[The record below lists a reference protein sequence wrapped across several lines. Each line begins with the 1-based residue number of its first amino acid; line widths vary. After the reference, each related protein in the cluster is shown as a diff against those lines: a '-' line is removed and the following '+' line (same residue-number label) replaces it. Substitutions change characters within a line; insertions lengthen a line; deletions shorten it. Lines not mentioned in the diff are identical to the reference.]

1 VRSAPHNTP
10 VEPSLNQ
17 PPPQPPQVQ
26 LSNRLD
32 NQTCA
37 QPAAEHDMDNPQAI
51 ETTLAHAEVL
61 QTLRDLTR
69 DHLFFFRV
77 EVGRVLLDRFF
88 AGQPAAY
95 LDRNPHKTVSFL
107 QFVQAQGDAL
117 AELGLGE
124 QSLRNCILTSIVVAT
139 LPPGVA
145 EPLGLTKVVELTRLS
160 DPTARARLAQ
170 AAVTQGWSVAELK
183 AQVARAKRVHVQDV
197 DPETPGLQLP
207 PLPEPEQR
215 APAAGRV
222 AQRLESWSRQA
233 TELTEAL
240 SGLDANRLT
249 ADQRG
254 RLTDAVAAAEAQL
267 AALRRALGTAP

>member
-1 VRSAPHNTP
+1 
-10 VEPSLNQ
+10 
-17 PPPQPPQVQ
+17 
-26 LSNRLD
+26 
-32 NQTCA
+32 
-37 QPAAEHDMDNPQAI
+37 
-51 ETTLAHAEVL
+51 
-61 QTLRDLTR
+61 
-69 DHLFFFRV
+69 
-77 EVGRVLLDRFF
+77 
-88 AGQPAAY
+88 
-95 LDRNPHKTVSFL
+95 
-107 QFVQAQGDAL
+107 
-117 AELGLGE
+117 
-124 QSLRNCILTSIVVAT
+124 
-139 LPPGVA
+139 VA

-183 AQVARAKRVHVQDV
+183 AQVARAKRVHVLDV

-267 AALRRALGTAP
+267 AALRRALGTAA